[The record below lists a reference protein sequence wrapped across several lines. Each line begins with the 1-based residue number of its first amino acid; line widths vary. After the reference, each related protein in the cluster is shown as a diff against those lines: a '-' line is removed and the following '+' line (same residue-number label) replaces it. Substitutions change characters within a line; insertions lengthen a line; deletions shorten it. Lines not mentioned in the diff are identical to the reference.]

1 MSEVRAALSAAKY
14 ISLTTYRKDGTPVA
28 TPVWV
33 ATLDDHF
40 YVITGSASGKV
51 KRIRNNPRVK
61 IAVCDARGR
70 ITGPGAEATA
80 SLLDTDGT
88 KMVERL
94 VSQKYRLTYTL
105 MNLAGKFRLRKTSA
119 SQSQGLKLTLGHANS
134 S

>member
-1 MSEVRAALSAAKY
+1 
-14 ISLTTYRKDGTPVA
+14 
-28 TPVWV
+28 
-33 ATLDDHF
+33 
-40 YVITGSASGKV
+40 VITGGASGKV

-94 VSQKYRLTYTL
+94 MSQKYRLTYTL
-105 MNLAGKFRLRKTSA
+105 MNLAGKLRLRNTSA
-119 SQSQGLKLTLGHANS
+119 SQGQGIKFTLAPPTTS
-134 S
+134 R